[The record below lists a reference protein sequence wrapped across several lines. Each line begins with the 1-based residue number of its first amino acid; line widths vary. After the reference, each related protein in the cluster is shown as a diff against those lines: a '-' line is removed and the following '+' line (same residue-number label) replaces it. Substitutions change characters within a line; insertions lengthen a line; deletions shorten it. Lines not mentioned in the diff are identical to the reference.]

1 MSMQDMSLDELKA
14 LAKWATD
21 HEQKKNALKELSR
34 RGENA
39 IPMLEEILN
48 VTAYDNIRSAC
59 ADAIK
64 AAKQNSSINA
74 KK

>member
-1 MSMQDMSLDELKA
+1 MSMHDMSLYELKA

-21 HEQKKNALKELSR
+21 QEQKKNALKELSR